1 MQLRRSLLASVALLA
16 LGLPCQAQSYPAK
29 APIVLA
35 DVEVRSG
42 PTKNFY
48 PTSKLYR
55 NQEVI
60 ILSESKEAPGW
71 LEIVPPAGSF
81 SWINSKYV
89 KQLDGR
95 LGYVDADASRPVS
108 VLPGSTL
115 VNQQPQRESMK
126 LTAGTCVVIVDRP
139 LQVENETWLP
149 IQPHPSERRYL
160 PVEAV
165 RTAQPVSP
173 TTTSAPA
180 WNLMP
185 GGFAANNY
193 IAEAEDAIKKNDYNR
208 ARYLLQQVANNATD
222 QNQKQYALNRLT
234 ALPQAPVTA
243 PIQTASNPGD
253 TRTAFSPTNPVPGA
267 ATNLVTLEAPKWS
280 TYGRLRDLKITREDG
295 QPIYALEDTQG
306 RVLSYVSNDAGK
318 SLQSYLGRTIA
329 VYGPTVYGA
338 NSAVR
343 LQYML
348 ATHVAVP

>member
-1 MQLRRSLLASVALLA
+1 MWLRRTFLASMTSLVSAL
-16 LGLPCQAQSYPAK
+16 PVFAQTYPAK
-29 APIVLA
+29 APVVLA
-35 DVEVRSG
+35 EVEVRSG

-60 ILSESKEAPGW
+60 VLSESKEAPGW

-89 KQLDGR
+89 KQIDGR
-95 LGYVDADASRPVS
+95 LGYVEADAGRPIP

-115 VNQQPQRESMK
+115 VNQEPNRESMK

-139 LQVENETWLP
+139 LKIQNETWLP

-160 PVEAV
+160 PIEAV
-165 RTAQPVSP
+165 RAVQPVTP
-173 TTTSAPA
+173 TTTTTPA
-180 WNLMP
+180 WNLAP

-193 IAEAEDAIKKNDYNR
+193 IADAEEAIKNNDMNR
-208 ARYLLQQVANNATD
+208 ARYLLQQIANHTTD
-222 QNQKQYALNRLT
+222 QNQKQYALNRLAT
-234 ALPQAPVTA
+234 LPQTPMTA
-243 PIQTASNPGD
+243 PIHTTSNPGD
-253 TRTAFSPTNPVPGA
+253 TRTALSPTNPVPGI
-267 ATNLVTLEAPKWS
+267 TNLVTLEAAKWS

-306 RVLSYVSNDAGK
+306 RVLSYISNEPGK
-318 SLQSYLGRTIA
+318 SLQMYLGRTVA
-329 VYGPTVYGA
+329 VYGPTVYSA

-348 ATHVAVP
+348 ASHVAVP

>member
-1 MQLRRSLLASVALLA
+1 MRLQRTLIALMALLTSTMP
-16 LGLPCQAQSYPAK
+16 GVAQTYPAK
-29 APIVLA
+29 APVVLA
-35 DVEVRSG
+35 EVEVRSG

-60 ILSESKEAPGW
+60 VLGESKEAPGW

-89 KQLDGR
+89 KQVDGR
-95 LGYVDADASRPVS
+95 LGYVEADAARPIP

-139 LQVENETWLP
+139 LKVENDTWLP

-165 RTAQPVSP
+165 RAVQPVTP
-173 TTTSAPA
+173 TMSTTPA

-185 GGFAANNY
+185 GGFAANNF
-193 IAEAEDAIKKNDYNR
+193 IADAEEAIKNNDINR
-208 ARYLLQQVANNATD
+208 ARYLLQQVANNSTD
-222 QNQKQYALNRLT
+222 QNQKQYAINRLA
-234 ALPQAPVTA
+234 ALPQVPVSA

-253 TRTAFSPTNPVPGA
+253 TRTAFSPTNPVPGLN
-267 ATNLVTLEAPKWS
+267 NLVTLEAAKWS

-306 RVLSYVSNDAGK
+306 RVLTYISNDPGK
-318 SLQSYLGRTIA
+318 SLQTYLGRTIA
-329 VYGPTVYGA
+329 VYGPTVYSA